1 VNHLLVTN
9 DYPPKVGGIQSYL
22 WEIYR
27 RLPQDEVTVLCSAYE
42 NSENFDAEQNH
53 KIIRAKQRVLFPTA
67 KLANAIR
74 NVIADHKIDFVMF
87 DPAVPVGILGPKI
100 GTPYGVILHGAEVT
114 IPGRIPG
121 LKQMLRKVL
130 LNAELVV
137 TAGEYSTKEAERAAK
152 SKLPVVIVPPGVD
165 EKRFKPLTLEE
176 RNSARSSFGLN
187 QKDEIILTLSRLV
200 PRKGMDVLIKAC
212 AELQKS
218 RPNLKLLIAGTGRD
232 RQRLETITK
241 QKKAPVTFL
250 GYVQDQDIPS
260 LYGMADIFSMLC
272 RVRWGGLEQE
282 GFGIVF
288 LEAAAAGIPQIAGKS
303 GGAEEA
309 VLHEETGKVIQN
321 PKDSKSVAE
330 AISELLDNKA
340 KFAELKKVSRSRA
353 ETKFSYDYL
362 SKKFHKSI
370 LEAESRSKEK

>member
-1 VNHLLVTN
+1 MNHLLVTN

-27 RLPQDEVTVLCSAYE
+27 RLPQEEVTILCSAYE

-53 KIIRAKQRVLFPTA
+53 KIIRAKQRVLFPST

-130 LNAELVV
+130 LSAELVV

-152 SKLPVVIVPPGVD
+152 SKLPVVIIPPGVD

-212 AELQKS
+212 AELQKN

-232 RQRLETITK
+232 RQRLETIAK
-241 QKKAPVTFL
+241 QKKASVTFL
-250 GYVQDQDIPS
+250 GHVQDQHIPS

-309 VLHEETGKVIQN
+309 VLHEKTGKVIQN

-340 KFAELKKVSRSRA
+340 KFTELKKVSRSRA
-353 ETKFSYDYL
+353 ETEFSYDYL

-370 LEAESRSKEK
+370 LEAKSRSKEK